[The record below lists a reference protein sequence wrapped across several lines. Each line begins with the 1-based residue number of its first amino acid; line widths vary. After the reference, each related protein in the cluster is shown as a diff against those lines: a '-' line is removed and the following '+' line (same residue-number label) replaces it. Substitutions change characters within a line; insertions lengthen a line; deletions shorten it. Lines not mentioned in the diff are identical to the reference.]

1 MIKLIIMKFW
11 KNYFPFLLLNVI
23 VSAAT
28 ILAVLWFWQ
37 HRTPTPKPL
46 ATLPPA
52 VTQAAPDQ
60 PIQTMKPSDNS
71 NIEVEGL
78 LNIEGVFGAGD
89 LNVEYILIRNQS
101 DESVNLNGWSI
112 SSDGGKSLDLPNLI
126 LNKNGAVRLYSKHGT
141 NNVIE
146 LYWNSDQAL
155 WKSGDEIF
163 LINASGQKQAS
174 WQVP

>member
-1 MIKLIIMKFW
+1 MIMLIIMKSW
-11 KNYFPFLLLNVI
+11 KKNLPFLLLNVL

-28 ILAVLWFWQ
+28 ILAVLWLWQ
-37 HRTPTPKPL
+37 KHNSSPKPL
-46 ATLPPA
+46 ATLSPA
-52 VTQAAPDQ
+52 VTQAVSDQ
-60 PIQTMKPSDNS
+60 PIQTAMPSENADT
-71 NIEVEGL
+71 ETQGL
-78 LNIEGVFGAGD
+78 LIIEGIFGAGD

-101 DESVNLNGWSI
+101 ESSVNLNGWSVV
-112 SSDGGKSLDLPNLI
+112 SDNGKSSHLPNLI

-155 WKSGDEIF
+155 WSSGDEIM
-163 LINASGQKQAS
+163 LIDASGQQHAT

>member
-1 MIKLIIMKFW
+1 MKFW
-11 KNYFPFLLLNVI
+11 KNYLPFLLLNVL

-37 HRTPTPKPL
+37 HRATSPRPL

-52 VTQAAPDQ
+52 ATPTLQAQKTQEMNVTGEPKPD
-60 PIQTMKPSDNS
+60 S
-71 NIEVEGL
+71 EGL

-101 DESVNLNGWSI
+101 DASINLNGWSI
-112 SSDGGKSLDLPNLI
+112 SSDSGKSLELPKLI

-141 NNVIE
+141 NSVIE
-146 LYWNSDQAL
+146 LYWNSDLAL

-163 LINASGQKQAS
+163 LIDASGQKQAS

>member
-1 MIKLIIMKFW
+1 MIMLIIMKFW
-11 KNYFPFLLLNVI
+11 KKYFPFLLLNVI

-37 HRTPTPKPL
+37 QRNTSPKPL
-46 ATLPPA
+46 STLSPA
-52 VTQAAPDQ
+52 VTKAIPNQETQSTNPLDNPAPE
-60 PIQTMKPSDNS
+60 S
-71 NIEVEGL
+71 EGL
-78 LNIEGVFGAGD
+78 LIIEGVFGAGD

-101 DESVNLNGWSI
+101 DSSVNLNGWSI
-112 SSDGGKSLDLPNLI
+112 TSDSGKSSNLPNLI

-155 WKSGDEIF
+155 WSPGDEIM
-163 LINASGQKQAS
+163 LIDASGQQHAT